1 MRTHTSNSDVLIVYD
16 SVRSGKR
23 AKELCDRLGQH
34 RELSLSVWSLSALR
48 LPALA
53 RAAAHEAE
61 RATLLIVAVNGD
73 ETLPRH
79 VKTCLY
85 WCARAIHAAD
95 GALVAQLH
103 GILKM
108 NEELCPAY
116 ACLKQI
122 AHYSDVRFFSEVL
135 ELPDDEL
142 PISTGGIS
150 GRLTQTQLVATA
162 RPARRRGGHT
172 SNKAN
177 YAIQP
182 ARRHTDHAQ
191 DGSCHS
197 HHSLHR
203 WDDAVF

>member
-1 MRTHTSNSDVLIVYD
+1 MRTSTSIETHTFNSGVLIVYD

-34 RELSLSVWSLSALR
+34 CELNLSVWSLSALR

-116 ACLKQI
+116 GCLKQI
-122 AHYSDVRFFSEVL
+122 AHYAGVRFFSEVV
-135 ELPDDEL
+135 ELPVDEL
-142 PISTGGIS
+142 DCAAGSLRASELRAGGQFRRQS
-150 GRLTQTQLVATA
+150 LTCGSKTILGQFLNCSLIK
-162 RPARRRGGHT
+162 P
-172 SNKAN
+172 NK
-177 YAIQP
+177 
-182 ARRHTDHAQ
+182 
-191 DGSCHS
+191 
-197 HHSLHR
+197 
-203 WDDAVF
+203 